1 MGRPRATSREFKKL
15 NKSKW
20 GLYKW
25 RVSKQEIRKIRK
37 ERLSQ

>member
-1 MGRPRATSREFKKL
+1 MGRPRPTSREFKKL

-25 RVSKQEIRKIRK
+25 RVSKDEIREIRAK
-37 ERLSQ
+37 KNN